1 MEYHLPVLAK
11 QSIEEMSIKSDGIYV
26 DATFG
31 GGGHSRLI
39 LEQLGPEGRLFCFD
53 QDPDARENL
62 WEDERL
68 TFFPANFRY
77 IERFLKME
85 GVRKVD
91 GILADLG
98 VSSHQFD
105 TAERGFSFRFDAKL
119 DMRMSQSGEVTAA
132 TVLNTYSESELQKMF
147 SSYGEVR
154 NSKTLAQAIVAAR
167 NSRAL
172 ETIQDLSGI
181 LDSVGRGPKNRYYAQ
196 VFQAIRMEVNEEVAV
211 LEDLL
216 SASVNVLKEKGRL
229 VVISYHSIEDR
240 LVKKLMKT
248 GNVDG
253 SVEKDFYGNIYRPF
267 KLISKK
273 AIIPDDA
280 EIKEN
285 PRARS
290 AKMRVGERT
299 ADQALEK

>member
-11 QSIEEMSIKSDGIYV
+11 RSIEELAIKSDGVYV

-39 LEQLGPEGRLFCFD
+39 LEQLGPKGRLFCFD

-77 IERFLKME
+77 IERFLRIE
-85 GVRKVD
+85 GVSKVD

-105 TAERGFSFRFDAKL
+105 TAERGFSFRFEAQL
-119 DMRMSQSGEVTAA
+119 DMRMSQSGDLTAA
-132 TVLNTYSESELQKMF
+132 TVLNTYSEEDLQKMF

-154 NSKTLAQAIVAAR
+154 NAKTLAQAIVSAR
-167 NSRAL
+167 NTRAL
-172 ETIQDLSGI
+172 ETIKDLSNI
-181 LDSVGRGPKNRYYAQ
+181 LDSVGRGPRNRYHAQ
-196 VFQAIRMEVNEEVAV
+196 VFQAIRMEVNEEVEV
-211 LEDLL
+211 LQDLL
-216 SASVNVLKEKGRL
+216 NASVKVLGESGRL

-253 SVEKDFYGNIYRPF
+253 EVEKDFYGKIYRPF

-290 AKMRVGERT
+290 AKMRVGERLV
-299 ADQALEK
+299 D

>member
-11 QSIEEMSIKSDGIYV
+11 ESIDQLSIKSDGKYV

-39 LEQLGPEGRLFCFD
+39 MEQLGSSGQLYCFD
-53 QDPDARENL
+53 QDPDARNNL

-68 TFFPANFRY
+68 HFFPANFRY
-77 IERFLKME
+77 LERFLRLE
-85 GVRKVD
+85 GVGQVD

-105 TAERGFSFRFDAKL
+105 TADRGFSFRFDAQL
-119 DMRMSQSGEVTAA
+119 DMRMSQQGEVTAA
-132 TVLNTYSESELQKMF
+132 TILNTYSDIELQKMF
-147 SSYGEVR
+147 SSFGEVR

-167 NSRAL
+167 HSRPL
-172 ETIQDLSGI
+172 ESIKDLSVI
-181 LDSVGRGPKNRYYAQ
+181 LDKVGRGPRNRYYAQ

-211 LEDLL
+211 LEDFLK
-216 SASVNVLKEKGRL
+216 ACVKVLKPGGRL
-229 VVISYHSIEDR
+229 VIISYHSIEDR
-240 LVKKLMKT
+240 LVKNLMKT

-253 SVEKDFYGNIYRPF
+253 EMEKDFYGNIYRPF

-280 EIKEN
+280 EIREN

-290 AKMRVGERT
+290 AKMRIGERK
-299 ADQALEK
+299 AD